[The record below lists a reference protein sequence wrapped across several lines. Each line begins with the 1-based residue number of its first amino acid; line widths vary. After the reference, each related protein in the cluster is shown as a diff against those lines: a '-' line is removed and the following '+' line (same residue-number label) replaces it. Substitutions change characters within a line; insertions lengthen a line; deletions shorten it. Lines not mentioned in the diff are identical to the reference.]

1 MNYDHPKGGRCTNIS
16 RAGHHQCKGNLMTM
30 IYRYVKKTISGR
42 ASLKPSRD
50 ETSDLTCDKQI
61 GNGKSSESRQYSHK
75 HISNIHIFTSS
86 LASFQYISELV
97 LSLKFRLS
105 CLFGAGD
112 EILLRSSDIVRFT
125 LDASLF
131 MLNSFLS
138 SLLTEKKTVTV
149 SRLFNLCL
157 PGVDNLIYTKLIG
170 SRGM

>member
-1 MNYDHPKGGRCTNIS
+1 
-16 RAGHHQCKGNLMTM
+16 MTM

-61 GNGKSSESRQYSHK
+61 GKGKSSESRQYSHK

-86 LASFQYISELV
+86 LASFQYISEVV

-105 CLFGAGD
+105 CLFGAGE
-112 EILLRSSDIVRFT
+112 EIQIKYLLACSNKVRIT
-125 LDASLF
+125 LCDSLF
-131 MLNSFLS
+131 MISKRIFSGPSLQGRPAPSLNSFLP

-157 PGVDNLIYTKLIG
+157 PDVDNLIYTKLIG
-170 SRGM
+170 SKGM

>member
-1 MNYDHPKGGRCTNIS
+1 MGDARNIS

-61 GNGKSSESRQYSHK
+61 GKGKSSKKCQYSH
-75 HISNIHIFTSS
+75 HDISNIHIFTSS
-86 LASFQYISELV
+86 FASFKHAVSELV
-97 LSLKFRLS
+97 LALNQRLS
-105 CLFGAGD
+105 CLFGAGE
-112 EILLRSSDIVRFT
+112 EIQLNYLLDCSNKLRSILHD
-125 LDASLF
+125 SLF
-131 MLNSFLS
+131 MLNSFLP

>member
-1 MNYDHPKGGRCTNIS
+1 
-16 RAGHHQCKGNLMTM
+16 MTM

-86 LASFQYISELV
+86 LASFQYISEVV

-125 LDASLF
+125 LAASLSIISQRIF
-131 MLNSFLS
+131 SGSSLQGRPTPSLKFNYLISFLQKS
-138 SLLTEKKTVTV
+138 ITGVTFCNFKKWNYRSAT
-149 SRLFNLCL
+149 F
-157 PGVDNLIYTKLIG
+157 
-170 SRGM
+170 